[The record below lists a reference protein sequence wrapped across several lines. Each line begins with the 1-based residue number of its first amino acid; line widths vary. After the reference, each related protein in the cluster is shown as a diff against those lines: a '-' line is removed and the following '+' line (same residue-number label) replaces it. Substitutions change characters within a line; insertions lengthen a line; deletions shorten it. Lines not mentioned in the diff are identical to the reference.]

1 MLIGEKIK
9 IIAGSKGVSV
19 LELAKRLGRTRQ
31 GIYDIYNSRVSVSV
45 DQLKK
50 IAEVLEEPIL
60 NFLVDDQDSYYDI
73 IPQVIPIREIIK
85 HIQQVHE
92 HASRGEGMVNL
103 RIFRTRDGMYIME
116 SEFRKMQN
124 ELTNEEI
131 EKYARQ
137 IEETIKACS
146 P

>member
-50 IAEVLEEPIL
+50 IAEIYKHPIM
-60 NFLVDDQDSYYDI
+60 NFLI
-73 IPQVIPIREIIK
+73 
-85 HIQQVHE
+85 
-92 HASRGEGMVNL
+92 NN
-103 RIFRTRDGMYIME
+103 
-116 SEFRKMQN
+116 QN
-124 ELTNEEI
+124 
-131 EKYARQ
+131 
-137 IEETIKACS
+137 S
-146 P
+146 